1 MNTQLKIRIKKR
13 GWWWE
18 VECPHCP
25 KQFGTTRILHS
36 FTDAV
41 ALTSVHLGAHYST
54 HRPYVIWSRSTGGP
68 VAHCYDCKWT
78 TKTITAV
85 TPFQAADRHLRGS
98 K

>member
-1 MNTQLKIRIKKR
+1 MNTQPKITIKKR

-25 KQFGTTRILHS
+25 NIYGSTHILHS

-41 ALTSVHLGAHYST
+41 ALTDVHLGAHYST
-54 HRPYVIWSRSTGGP
+54 HRPYVIWSNITGAP
-68 VAHCYDCKWT
+68 EARCLDCKWT
-78 TKTITAV
+78 TKTITAT
-85 TPFQAADRHLRGS
+85 TPFQAADRHLRES